1 MIGWWSTIVICW
13 RLCIIINWVWWM
25 LYNMGV
31 VGY

>member
-13 RLCIIINWVWWM
+13 RLFIIRNWVWWL

-31 VGY
+31 VGS